1 MAIIIIVFNSSTA
14 IDCSLLSDSEYG
26 SVEIT
31 GTFPGSIATYACN
44 KGFQLIGSDTRE
56 CRPSGEWSGQAPI
69 CKRKTN

>member
-1 MAIIIIVFNSSTA
+1 MYYSSAAFN
-14 IDCSLLSDSEYG
+14 CGPLSDSEYG

-56 CRPSGEWSGQAPI
+56 CRPSGEWSGEAPI
-69 CKRKTN
+69 CKRKSN